1 MHTRTHTHTHTH
13 KAHTFLIDMLSTPN
27 QLQDTHGRSFVEDT
41 NSARWSQLISST
53 FLRRSNVTVSVN
65 TLRSSFV
72 THLLSEERLDGLD
85 ERMKEQFADAMR
97 HSTTHVSRHTPQYK
111 YTCIE
116 HVCLSVQQK
125 RTYDRRTTNERVGKA
140 VDLMGRVTATQLQ
153 EDSFSPEESHGDDS
167 NDETTGVAASSSSSS
182 SSPPSHHRHSLPYRE
197 GDIVAVVDEHSTR
210 KKPVFI
216 LGKVLQL
223 LKRRQALLAHLA
235 PQQGEEEEGAT
246 RFKLRVGS
254 TTWLESLDAVVFP
267 VDVEFDNRDRLYRLR
282 TSPLEI
288 HESLEEGRQQ
298 QAKRRKR

>member
-1 MHTRTHTHTHTH
+1 MRDTSH
-13 KAHTFLIDMLSTPN
+13 IY
-27 QLQDTHGRSFVEDT
+27 QLKGLDDSQKCNILWSSLHQGDWGLRGTVEEEEGGRECY
-41 NSARWSQLISST
+41 
-53 FLRRSNVTVSVN
+53 RRSNVNVSVN

-85 ERMKEQFADAMR
+85 ERMKEQFAAAMR
-97 HSTTHVSRHTPQYK
+97 HSTAHVSRHTPQYK

-167 NDETTGVAASSSSSS
+167 NDETTGVAASSSSS
-182 SSPPSHHRHSLPYRE
+182 PPSHHCHSLPYRE
-197 GDIVAVVDEHSTR
+197 GDIVAVVDECSTR

-267 VDVEFDNRDRLYRLR
+267 VDVEFDDRDRLYRLR

-298 QAKRRKR
+298 AKRRKR